1 MLFTFPSRYCFTIDR
16 QDMFSLTRWSSQIPT
31 GFPGSRSTR
40 VPSHS
45 APMLSPTGLSP
56 SAAGLSRPLRLA
68 WPHHCLLAWAR
79 IKRSHDPQPA
89 TPQGFYARSGLGLF
103 PVRSPLLRESLLFS
117 FPPGTEMVQFPRFPP
132 LRLCVHLVVST
143 PYTWMGSPIRKSTDL
158 CSLAAP
164 RGLSQLATSF
174 FGAWRLGIH
183 RAPFTTCP
191 FNARSQTIL
200 RISTRADA
208 VRPYEIFRIDEV
220 RRSSVSL

>member
-1 MLFTFPSRYCFTIDR
+1 MCSPRGIHAIYVDGFPHSEIHGSMLACSSPWLIAACYVLLRCLASRHPPCA
-16 QDMFSLTRWSSQIPT
+16 QGMFSLTRWSSQIPT

-132 LRLCVHLVVST
+132 LRLS
-143 PYTWMGSPIRKSTDL
+143 
-158 CSLAAP
+158 
-164 RGLSQLATSF
+164 
-174 FGAWRLGIH
+174 
-183 RAPFTTCP
+183 
-191 FNARSQTIL
+191 
-200 RISTRADA
+200 
-208 VRPYEIFRIDEV
+208 
-220 RRSSVSL
+220 